1 MTSLLHKR
9 NPMHKVQK
17 MMSSRRRS
25 SSTDESTDKP
35 LWRRD
40 SQCPDGEEDNDA
52 EAELPPKAA
61 VLLGLDGTATAAKDA
76 AAASEAELGL
86 ESKATAAAESAEL
99 PPKAAA
105 LLGLYGTAAAAAP
118 PKANA
123 VLERRDGSSMKRLS
137 SPRLTFPRRSSSKR
151 DVADAPAVARP
162 ADDAAPADLPLP
174 NVPARLD
181 FGKTLEDGAGAAALL
196 AFADSEFSSENILFL
211 QEATQWRRDVLAQAG
226 TWDYMVG
233 PRAHEIIEQFVK
245 DGSGAT
251 LSRHS
256 PLSLWAACSVARC
269 LSLDSHPSRDG
280 DQPLQRD
287 RHPLAHAARRRATDV
302 R

>member
-1 MTSLLHKR
+1 
-9 NPMHKVQK
+9 
-17 MMSSRRRS
+17 
-25 SSTDESTDKP
+25 
-35 LWRRD
+35 
-40 SQCPDGEEDNDA
+40 
-52 EAELPPKAA
+52 
-61 VLLGLDGTATAAKDA
+61 
-76 AAASEAELGL
+76 
-86 ESKATAAAESAEL
+86 
-99 PPKAAA
+99 
-105 LLGLYGTAAAAAP
+105 
-118 PKANA
+118 
-123 VLERRDGSSMKRLS
+123 
-137 SPRLTFPRRSSSKR
+137 
-151 DVADAPAVARP
+151 VADAPAVARP

-196 AFADSEFSSENILFL
+196 AFAESEFSSENIFFL
-211 QEATQWRRDVLAQAG
+211 QEANQWRRDVLAQAG

-245 DGSGAT
+245 DGAGAT

-287 RHPLAHAARRRATDV
+287 RHPLAHAARR
-302 R
+302 